1 MLDNAAALPAAQF
14 GGLDSRSD
22 EWSFGRDWPDQLAK
36 IPATSGPGNAGR
48 EFLPLEVVESPR
60 LYRQIAD
67 QLRGLIERREF
78 GVGSRLP
85 PERELAEKLGVS
97 RPSVREALIAL
108 EVEGIVRI
116 KMGSG
121 IYVLDQPAS
130 SRSKA
135 APPEGEGPF
144 ELLKARE
151 LIESGICREAA
162 KVITP
167 SDVAAL
173 DAVLLQMGA
182 GGLSSDELIRL
193 DRAFHVTIAGTL
205 GNGVLVRCVGELFD
219 QRINPYF
226 ARLARYFENE
236 QSWRETLSEHGV
248 VRDALA
254 ARDGTAAGRAM
265 RRHIQN
271 SQARFSRSFGDGQLS
286 GSQGSG
292 NQGSKIQVSDNQ
304 ISSGRASVSARP
316 PRQK

>member
-1 MLDNAAALPAAQF
+1 M
-14 GGLDSRSD
+14 
-22 EWSFGRDWPDQLAK
+22 
-36 IPATSGPGNAGR
+36 
-48 EFLPLEVVESPR
+48 PLEVVESPR

-130 SRSKA
+130 SRKA
-135 APPEGEGPF
+135 AQPEGEGPF

-167 SDVAAL
+167 GDIAAL
-173 DAVLLQMGA
+173 DTILSQMGA

-193 DRAFHVTIAGTL
+193 DRAFHLTIAGTL

-226 ARLARYFENE
+226 ARLARYFEDD
-236 QSWRETLSEHGV
+236 QSWRETWAEHGV

-254 ARDGTAAGRAM
+254 ARDGAAAGRAM

-271 SQARFSRSFGDGQLS
+271 SQARFSRSFGDGQ
-286 GSQGSG
+286 GCET
-292 NQGSKIQVSDNQ
+292 QVSENQ

>member
-1 MLDNAAALPAAQF
+1 M
-14 GGLDSRSD
+14 
-22 EWSFGRDWPDQLAK
+22 
-36 IPATSGPGNAGR
+36 
-48 EFLPLEVVESPR
+48 VESPR

-85 PERELAEKLGVS
+85 PERELAGKLGVS

-121 IYVLDQPAS
+121 IYVLDQPAG
-130 SRSKA
+130 SRRKVA
-135 APPEGEGPF
+135 RPEGEGPF

-162 KVITP
+162 KLIAP
-167 SDVAAL
+167 SDIAAL
-173 DAVLLQMGA
+173 DAVLLQMGT

-226 ARLARYFENE
+226 TRLARYFEDD

-248 VRDALA
+248 VRDGLA
-254 ARDGTAAGRAM
+254 ARDGAAASRAM
-265 RRHIQN
+265 RRHIRN
-271 SQARFSRSFGDGQLS
+271 SQARFSRSFGDGQ
-286 GSQGSG
+286 GFE
-292 NQGSKIQVSDNQ
+292 NQGAESQASKNQ

>member
-1 MLDNAAALPAAQF
+1 M
-14 GGLDSRSD
+14 
-22 EWSFGRDWPDQLAK
+22 
-36 IPATSGPGNAGR
+36 
-48 EFLPLEVVESPR
+48 PLEVVESPR

-121 IYVLDQPAS
+121 IYVLDQPAGAH
-130 SRSKA
+130 RKA
-135 APPEGEGPF
+135 TPPEGEGPF

-167 SDVAAL
+167 GDIAAL
-173 DAVLLQMGA
+173 DAILLQMGT

-226 ARLARYFENE
+226 ARLARYFEDD
-236 QSWRETLSEHGV
+236 QSWRETWGEHGV

-254 ARDGTAAGRAM
+254 ARDGAAAGRAM

-271 SQARFSRSFGDGQLS
+271 SQMRFSRSFGDGQGAENHASEKQSLE
-286 GSQGSG
+286 
-292 NQGSKIQVSDNQ
+292 NR

>member
-1 MLDNAAALPAAQF
+1 M
-14 GGLDSRSD
+14 
-22 EWSFGRDWPDQLAK
+22 
-36 IPATSGPGNAGR
+36 
-48 EFLPLEVVESPR
+48 PLEVVESPR

-130 SRSKA
+130 SHRKA
-135 APPEGEGPF
+135 AQPEGEGPF

-162 KVITP
+162 KVIAP
-167 SDVAAL
+167 GDIAAL
-173 DAVLLQMGA
+173 DAILLRMGA

-193 DRAFHVTIAGTL
+193 DRAFHLTIAGTL

-226 ARLARYFENE
+226 ARLARYFEDE
-236 QSWRETLSEHGV
+236 QSWRETWAEHGL

-254 ARDGTAAGRAM
+254 AGDGAAAGRAM

-271 SQARFSRSFGDGQLS
+271 SQARFSRSFGDGQS
-286 GSQGSG
+286 SE
-292 NQGSKIQVSDNQ
+292 NQAFENQVSEKQVSENQ
-304 ISSGRASVSARP
+304 TSSGRASVSARP